1 MSVDEL
7 LSKDEIDVLLN
18 GVDEGNV
25 EVEGAQVDDEAHTY
39 DLTSQDHIVR
49 GRLPTLEMINER
61 FCRYTRVSMF
71 NFLRQTIEVES
82 AGIENIKFSEY
93 LQTLGMPSHMN
104 MVKIHPLRGTALF
117 VVSAELVVKLVDKFF
132 GGEGGSKLKI
142 EEREFTKTELRIT
155 QKVLNQI
162 FIDMKEAWKTVM
174 QVSFEQVGLEANP
187 AMANIISPSEVVVL
201 SSFTVTIDKDECNF
215 QVAIPYSMLEPV
227 RETLDAGVQSDID
240 DTDERWV
247 KSLQEDILDVK
258 IPFGCKVAER
268 KITLREILAFKVGD
282 VIPITM
288 QDTNT
293 LQVKGIPIFETRLG
307 QSRDNLALKIV
318 KQLPTGR

>member
-18 GVDEGNV
+18 GVDDGNV
-25 EVEGAQVDDEAHTY
+25 EVDAALVNAETHTY

-82 AGIENIKFSEY
+82 GGIENVKFSEY
-93 LQTLGMPSHMN
+93 LQMLSMPTNMN
-104 MVKIHPLRGTALF
+104 MVKIQPLRGTALF
-117 VVSAELVVKLVDKFF
+117 VLSAKLVVKLVDKFF
-132 GGEGGSKLKI
+132 GGAGPQQEV
-142 EEREFTKTELRIT
+142 EEREFTKTELRII

-162 FIDMKEAWKTVM
+162 FIDMGEAWKTVM
-174 QVSFEQVGLEANP
+174 PVKYELIGAESNP
-187 AMANIISPSEVVVL
+187 EMANIISPSEVVVL
-201 SSFTVTIDKDECNF
+201 STLNFTIDEDECKF

-247 KSLQEDILDVK
+247 NSLQEDILDVP

-268 KITLREILAFKVGD
+268 KITLREILEFKVGD
-282 VIPITM
+282 VIPISM
-288 QDTNT
+288 PDTNT

-307 QSRDNLALKIV
+307 QSGENIALKVV
-318 KQLPTGR
+318 KQIPTGR

>member
-18 GVDEGNV
+18 GVDEGDV
-25 EVEGAQVDDEAHTY
+25 EIEGAQVDTEAQLY
-39 DLTSQDHIVR
+39 DLTRQDHIVR

-71 NFLRQTIEVES
+71 NFLRQTVEVES

-93 LQTLGMPSHMN
+93 LQMLSMPTQMN
-104 MVKIHPLRGTALF
+104 MVKIKPLRGTALF
-117 VVSAELVVKLVDKFF
+117 VLSAELVIKLVDKFF
-132 GGEGGSKLKI
+132 GGGGSKYQI
-142 EEREFTKTELRIT
+142 EEREFTKTELRIS
-155 QKVLNQI
+155 QKVLTQVLT
-162 FIDMKEAWKTVM
+162 DMKEAWKTVM
-174 QVSFEQVGLEANP
+174 QVDFEQTGLEANP
-187 AMANIISPSEVVVL
+187 AMANIISPSEAIVL
-201 SSFTVTIDKDECNF
+201 CKFIFTIDEDKCDLHL
-215 QVAIPYSMLEPV
+215 AIPYSMLEPI
-227 RETLDAGVQSDID
+227 RESLDAGVQSDLD
-240 DTDERWV
+240 DDDERWLD
-247 KSLQEDILDVK
+247 SLQEDILDVR

-288 QDTNT
+288 PDTNT

-307 QSRDNLALKIV
+307 QSRDNMALKIV
-318 KQLPTGR
+318 KQLPPGR